1 MNSLLGGRAGNI
13 FMQAFGAMIRGENPR
28 QFMQNLAQ
36 TNPALK
42 GMDFNNMEKTAQD
55 LCNKKGV
62 NMQDKLNEIQNM
74 MPK

>member
-1 MNSLLGGRAGNI
+1 MNSLLGGGAGNI

-42 GMDFNNMEKTAQD
+42 GMDFNNMEKN
-55 LCNKKGV
+55 CSRF
-62 NMQDKLNEIQNM
+62 MQ
-74 MPK
+74 